1 MLSRIFRIF
10 TEAGNIYTV
19 LIVRRMAVA
28 LLHMLKAAL
37 DSFISIVVFLCALFV
52 LSRIFRIFTEAGN
65 IYAVLIVRR
74 MAVAL
79 LHMVKAALA
88 RWHAAPVE

>member
-1 MLSRIFRIF
+1 M
-10 TEAGNIYTV
+10 
-19 LIVRRMAVA
+19 
-28 LLHMLKAAL
+28 HL
-37 DSFISIVVFLCALFV
+37 DSFISMVVFLCALFV

-65 IYAVLIVRR
+65 IYAVLIVPR

>member
-1 MLSRIFRIF
+1 M
-10 TEAGNIYTV
+10 
-19 LIVRRMAVA
+19 
-28 LLHMLKAAL
+28 HL
-37 DSFISIVVFLCALFV
+37 DSFISMVVFLCALFV
-52 LSRIFRIFTEAGN
+52 LSRIFTEAGN